1 MAEAADAAP
10 VILTHAPTACEGL
23 DRRIVDVVART
34 RGTAA
39 VPPLAPRRRLDVRR
53 AGWRRSRVNCRR
65 ALNGCWSR
73 RLHSTAGWSVTRRSP
88 WPCGRSARTAPAWP
102 GVSLSRPAYPGWEDA
117 AVPPASLGA
126 YLRDFD
132 ELLAD
137 HGLEGLPYGHFGDGC
152 VHVADRLPADRARRR
167 RPVPAL
173 RRGGGGAGG
182 WLRRVDVWRTRRR
195 PRPLGP
201 AARDVLG
208 IRPGPVCRRQ
218 GRLRPGQPAQPRR
231 AGRSATRGRRSSR
244 RRH

>member
-10 VILTHAPTACEGL
+10 AILTHAPTACEGL

-34 RGTAA
+34 RGAAA
-39 VPPLAPRRRLDVRR
+39 VPPLPRGDGWVLVELAGDNHAQLQARAERLLAEAAALDGRVVSDPVQSLALWKIREDG
-53 AGWRRSRVNCRR
+53 AGL
-65 ALNGCWSR
+65 A
-73 RLHSTAGWSVTRRSP
+73 
-88 WPCGRSARTAPAWP
+88 

-132 ELLAD
+132 KLLAD

-152 VHVADRLPADRARRR
+152 VHVRIDFPLTEPWRP

-173 RRGGGGAGG
+173 RRGGGAAGG
-182 WLRRVDVWRTRRR
+182 WLRRVDVWRTWRR

-201 AARDVLG
+201 AGHDVLG
-208 IRPGPVCRRQ
+208 IRP
-218 GRLRPGQPAQPRR
+218 
-231 AGRSATRGRRSSR
+231 
-244 RRH
+244 